1 MKRLLSAAL
10 SLALTAGAWGTQDE
24 SGALK
29 TDPDRMTYS
38 LGYQIGQDF
47 KREGVEVR
55 PQAMRRGVADALA
68 GAAPLMTPVQMRRT
82 LLDLKREIKVKAAA
96 EAHRQEAEARAKDEA
111 FLAENAKKE
120 GVVTLPSGLQYKVIA
135 PGAGKFPGVEDTVTV
150 DYKGTL
156 IDGTELDSSYERGE
170 PATFPLRGVIP
181 GWTEALQRMKEG
193 GQWELYV
200 PSELAYGD
208 RGRFAGRTLVFDL
221 KLLKVEAAKPGP
233 ASQVPTAPAAGT
245 HPQKPAATTD

>member
-10 SLALTAGAWGTQDE
+10 SLALTAGARGAQDE
-24 SGALK
+24 PGALK
-29 TDPDRMTYS
+29 TDQDRMTYS

-96 EAHRQEAEARAKDEA
+96 EAHKQEAEARAKDEA

-120 GVVTLPSGLQYKVIA
+120 GVVVLPSGLQYKVLQ
-135 PGAGKFPGVEDTVTV
+135 AGSGRQPQPNDTLTINYKATLPNGVVV
-150 DYKGTL
+150 DSTYK
-156 IDGTELDSSYERGE
+156 DGE
-170 PATFPLRGVIP
+170 PAKLRLDEVTVAGLRQ
-181 GWTEALQRMKEG
+181 ALGLMREG
-193 GQWELYV
+193 ARWEVYV
-200 PSELAYGD
+200 PPPLGSTNEYSALRDRPMNYEVELISVAP
-208 RGRFAGRTLVFDL
+208 AGGADA
-221 KLLKVEAAKPGP
+221 AAKP
-233 ASQVPTAPAAGT
+233 
-245 HPQKPAATTD
+245 